1 MARLLLPLTFSTGP
15 QHNASMAAITPML
28 ACHGF
33 APSAGDMVLLLL
45 LLGLWLMAAILTLI
59 NFYWIIRRVL
69 DKQAMVGH
77 LIWLAASLIL
87 VVGLYRGWFDIS
99 HSAVVFAVPLM
110 AIAQFLY
117 LLVSAILRP
126 PPPDNPPPWEKN
138 GF

>member
-1 MARLLLPLTFSTGP
+1 
-15 QHNASMAAITPML
+15 
-28 ACHGF
+28 
-33 APSAGDMVLLLL
+33 MVLLLL